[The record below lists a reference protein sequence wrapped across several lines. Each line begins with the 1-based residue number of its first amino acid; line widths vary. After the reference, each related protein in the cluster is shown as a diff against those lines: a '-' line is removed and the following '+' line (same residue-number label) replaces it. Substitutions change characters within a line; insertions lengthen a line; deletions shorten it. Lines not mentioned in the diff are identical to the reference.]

1 MFFFFTSRRR
11 HTRCALVTGVQTCAL
26 PIYLAQYTSGAAELE
41 SHLQDRGP
49 AWAAAITGLTEA
61 EIIAFAHLLGER
73 KRHFLRLGY
82 GFSRSRN
89 GAVNMHAA
97 ASIAC
102 VTGAWQHEGG
112 GAFHNSGA
120 IFHWNKTLIEGLDEI
135 GRAHVRTPVTNA

>member
-1 MFFFFTSRRR
+1 MHVLFRDGFADR
-11 HTRCALVTGVQTCAL
+11 A
-26 PIYLAQYTSGAAELE
+26 YLAQYTSGAAELE

-61 EIIAFAHLLGER
+61 EIIAFAHLLEER

-89 GAVNMHAA
+89 AAVNMHAA

-102 VTGAWQHEGG
+102 VS
-112 GAFHNSGA
+112 SGERRDG
-120 IFHWNKTLIEGLDEI
+120 KES
-135 GRAHVRTPVTNA
+135 VRSVKSRGSPLH

>member
-1 MFFFFTSRRR
+1 MHVLFRDGFADR
-11 HTRCALVTGVQTCAL
+11 A
-26 PIYLAQYTSGAAELE
+26 YLAKYTSGSAELE

-112 GAFHNSGA
+112 
-120 IFHWNKTLIEGLDEI
+120 EV
-135 GRAHVRTPVTNA
+135 GRGSCRERVCQYV